1 MLVSLNE
8 ISKYVDISELSKE
21 EIASRLT
28 FSGIEVEEIK
38 TLSKATSLVV
48 GKVISCIPHPNSDHL
63 HVCKVDIKDEIL
75 DIVCGAPNCKEGIK
89 VIVAKVG
96 AKLPGGEI
104 KAGEIRGYKSN
115 GMLCALN
122 ELGVD
127 PKYLKE
133 EQIKGIEILS
143 DDFEVGD
150 SDILH
155 KLGLDDVILDLSLLA
170 NRSDCYSL
178 FNVSRE
184 IGALFNRKVNI
195 LEANDDS
202 TYEEKEFK
210 VDSLTPNC
218 KEFSVKIV
226 KGIEVK
232 DSPDWLKNCLRS
244 EGIRTINNIVDL
256 GNYIMLLT
264 GQPIHMYDYD
274 KLVKKEL
281 IVRSDINE
289 KFIALDEKEYSIHE
303 GDICVTSSG
312 KTMCLG
318 GIMGGLDSEVTNDT
332 KNIVIEV
339 ANFNHASIRR
349 TSSRLGLVS
358 DSSQRFVKGI
368 NKDQVDYVLN
378 LTTNLLKTISNVD
391 SISNIIKYDVLN
403 HDKKLISCS
412 VDYINNRL
420 GTNFEYEKI
429 KDILQLLYF
438 KFVESDGNKF
448 IVEVPSFRIDVEG
461 KADLSEEIIRY
472 IGLDTISPTL
482 PFMETT
488 VGGKSKD
495 EQKEDVICSFLSN
508 NGLYRVLTYTLVNKK
523 MSESFKILNKSDG
536 YVIKNPLTEDHKYVR
551 TNLLPSLINCA
562 NYNLNHQ
569 NNNFGIYEI
578 SHIDSMQKNEIH
590 LGVVLVGKKYKQDK
604 ITGESYSYYDAK
616 GIVDT
621 ILDMFN
627 ISSTRVKYTRFET
640 DEFHPNRSALVLL
653 DNKPLCVM
661 GDIYPTKK
669 EIKDS
674 MILLEMN
681 LSVLFATKSKNI
693 KFEPISA
700 YPQSSRDYAFIIDDS
715 INYID
720 IKNEV
725 KKCSSLIK
733 EVSIFDIYKGKNL
746 AQNEK
751 SIALTVVF
759 ESNDHTLKDNE
770 IDEVHNKIVETLNKK
785 FNVSL
790 RS

>member
-8 ISKYVDISELSKE
+8 ISKYVDISGLSKE

-232 DSPDWLKNCLRS
+232 DSPAWLKNCLRS

-604 ITGESYSYYDAK
+604 IIGESYSYYDAK

-700 YPQSSRDYAFIIDDS
+700 YPQSLRDYAFIIDDS

>member
-8 ISKYVDISELSKE
+8 ISKYVDISGLSKE

-303 GDICVTSSG
+303 GDICVTSFG

-733 EVSIFDIYKGKNL
+733 EVSVFDIYKGKNL

>member
-8 ISKYVDISELSKE
+8 ISKYVDISGLSKE

-232 DSPDWLKNCLRS
+232 DSPAWLKNCLRS

-429 KDILQLLYF
+429 KDILELLYF

-604 ITGESYSYYDAK
+604 IIGESYSYYDAK

>member
-8 ISKYVDISELSKE
+8 ISKYVDISGLSKE

-38 TLSKATSLVV
+38 TLSNATSLVV

-210 VDSLTPNC
+210 VDSLTQNC

-289 KFIALDEKEYSIHE
+289 KFTALDEKEYSIHE
-303 GDICVTSSG
+303 GDICVTSFG

-700 YPQSSRDYAFIIDDS
+700 YPQSSRDYAFIVDDS

-733 EVSIFDIYKGKNL
+733 EVSVFDIYKGKNL

>member
-8 ISKYVDISELSKE
+8 ISKYVDISGLSKE

-289 KFIALDEKEYSIHE
+289 KFTALDEKEYSIHE

-429 KDILQLLYF
+429 KNILELLYF

-733 EVSIFDIYKGKNL
+733 EVSVFDIYKGKNL

>member
-8 ISKYVDISELSKE
+8 ISKYVDISGLSKE

-232 DSPDWLKNCLRS
+232 DSPAWLKNCLRS

-303 GDICVTSSG
+303 GDICVTSFG

-604 ITGESYSYYDAK
+604 IIGESFSYYDAK

>member
-8 ISKYVDISELSKE
+8 ISKYVDISGLSKE

-232 DSPDWLKNCLRS
+232 ESPAWLKNCLRS

-604 ITGESYSYYDAK
+604 IIGESYSYYDAK

>member
-8 ISKYVDISELSKE
+8 ISKYVDISGLSKE

-178 FNVSRE
+178 FNVSKE

-289 KFIALDEKEYSIHE
+289 KFIALDEKEYSIHV
-303 GDICVTSSG
+303 GDICVTSFG

>member
-8 ISKYVDISELSKE
+8 ISKYVDISGLSKE

-232 DSPDWLKNCLRS
+232 DSPAWLKNCLRS

-274 KLVKKEL
+274 KLGKKEL

-289 KFIALDEKEYSIHE
+289 KFTALDEKEYLIHE

-604 ITGESYSYYDAK
+604 IIWESYSYYDAK

-733 EVSIFDIYKGKNL
+733 EVSVFDIYKGKNL

>member
-8 ISKYVDISELSKE
+8 ISKSVAISGLSKE

-303 GDICVTSSG
+303 GDICVTSFG

-733 EVSIFDIYKGKNL
+733 EVSVFDIYKGKNL

>member
-8 ISKYVDISELSKE
+8 ISKYVDISGLSKE

-289 KFIALDEKEYSIHE
+289 KFTALDEKEYLIHE

-368 NKDQVDYVLN
+368 NKDQDDYVLN

-733 EVSIFDIYKGKNL
+733 EVSVFDIYKGKNL

>member
-8 ISKYVDISELSKE
+8 ISKYVDISGLSKE

-63 HVCKVDIKDEIL
+63 HVCKVDIKDEVL

-178 FNVSRE
+178 FNVSKE

-232 DSPDWLKNCLRS
+232 DSPAWLKNCLRS

-256 GNYIMLLT
+256 GNYVMLLT

-508 NGLYRVLTYTLVNKK
+508 NGLYKVLTYTLVNKK

-604 ITGESYSYYDAK
+604 IIGESYSYYDAK

-733 EVSIFDIYKGKNL
+733 EVSIFDIYNGKNL

>member
-8 ISKYVDISELSKE
+8 ISKYVDISGLSKE

-232 DSPDWLKNCLRS
+232 DSPAWLKNCLRS

-733 EVSIFDIYKGKNL
+733 EVSVFDIYKGKNL

-751 SIALTVVF
+751 SIALTVIF

>member
-8 ISKYVDISELSKE
+8 ISKYVDISGLSKE

-232 DSPDWLKNCLRS
+232 DSPAWLKNCLRS

-289 KFIALDEKEYSIHE
+289 KFTALDEKEYSIHE
-303 GDICVTSSG
+303 GDICVTSFG

-604 ITGESYSYYDAK
+604 IIGESYSYYDAK

>member
-8 ISKYVDISELSKE
+8 ISKYVDISGLSKE

-232 DSPDWLKNCLRS
+232 DSPAWLKNCLRS

-429 KDILQLLYF
+429 KDILELLYF

-569 NNNFGIYEI
+569 NNNFGIYEL

-604 ITGESYSYYDAK
+604 IIGESYSYYDAK

>member
-8 ISKYVDISELSKE
+8 ISKYVDISGLSKE

-289 KFIALDEKEYSIHE
+289 KFIALDEKEYSIHV
-303 GDICVTSSG
+303 GDICVTSFG

-733 EVSIFDIYKGKNL
+733 EVSVFDIYKGKNL

>member
-8 ISKYVDISELSKE
+8 ISKYVDISGLSKE

-38 TLSKATSLVV
+38 TLSNATSLVV

-178 FNVSRE
+178 FNVSKE

-578 SHIDSMQKNEIH
+578 SHIDSIQKNEIH

-733 EVSIFDIYKGKNL
+733 EVSVFDIYKGKNL

>member
-8 ISKYVDISELSKE
+8 ISKYVDISGLSKE

-178 FNVSRE
+178 FNVSKE

-232 DSPDWLKNCLRS
+232 DSPAWLKNCLRS

-289 KFIALDEKEYSIHE
+289 KFTALDEKEYSIHE

-640 DEFHPNRSALVLL
+640 NEFHPNRSALVLL

>member
-1 MLVSLNE
+1 M
-8 ISKYVDISELSKE
+8 
-21 EIASRLT
+21 
-28 FSGIEVEEIK
+28 
-38 TLSKATSLVV
+38 
-48 GKVISCIPHPNSDHL
+48 
-63 HVCKVDIKDEIL
+63 
-75 DIVCGAPNCKEGIK
+75 
-89 VIVAKVG
+89 
-96 AKLPGGEI
+96 
-104 KAGEIRGYKSN
+104 
-115 GMLCALN
+115 
-122 ELGVD
+122 
-127 PKYLKE
+127 
-133 EQIKGIEILS
+133 
-143 DDFEVGD
+143 
-150 SDILH
+150 H

-184 IGALFNRKVNI
+184 IGTLFNRKVNI

-232 DSPDWLKNCLRS
+232 DSPAWLKNCLRS

-523 MSESFKILNKSDG
+523 MSESFKILNKNDG

-604 ITGESYSYYDAK
+604 IIGESYSYYDAK

>member
-8 ISKYVDISELSKE
+8 ISKYVDISGLSKE

-232 DSPDWLKNCLRS
+232 DSPAWLKNCLRS

-303 GDICVTSSG
+303 GDICITSSG

-349 TSSRLGLVS
+349 TSLRLGLVS

-733 EVSIFDIYKGKNL
+733 EVSVFDIYKGKNL

>member
-8 ISKYVDISELSKE
+8 ISKYVDISGLSKE

-232 DSPDWLKNCLRS
+232 DSPAWLKNCLRS

-289 KFIALDEKEYSIHE
+289 KFTALDEKEYSIHE

-604 ITGESYSYYDAK
+604 IIGESYSYYDAK

-733 EVSIFDIYKGKNL
+733 EVSVFDIYKGKNL

>member
-8 ISKYVDISELSKE
+8 ISKYVDISGLSKE

-232 DSPDWLKNCLRS
+232 DSPAWLKNCLRS

-303 GDICVTSSG
+303 GDICVTSFG

-733 EVSIFDIYKGKNL
+733 EVSVFDIYKGKNL

>member
-8 ISKYVDISELSKE
+8 ISKYVDISGLSKE

-274 KLVKKEL
+274 KLGKKEL

-289 KFIALDEKEYSIHE
+289 KFTALDEKEYLIHE

-733 EVSIFDIYKGKNL
+733 EVSVFDIYKGKNL

>member
-8 ISKYVDISELSKE
+8 ISKYVDISGLSKE

-391 SISNIIKYDVLN
+391 SISNIIKYDILN

-733 EVSIFDIYKGKNL
+733 EVSVFDIYKGKNL

>member
-8 ISKYVDISELSKE
+8 ISKYVDISGLSKE

-604 ITGESYSYYDAK
+604 IIGESYSYYDAK

-733 EVSIFDIYKGKNL
+733 EVSVFDIYKGKNL

>member
-8 ISKYVDISELSKE
+8 ISKYVDISGLSKE

-289 KFIALDEKEYSIHE
+289 KFTALDEKEYSIHE

-495 EQKEDVICSFLSN
+495 EQKEDVICSFISN

-733 EVSIFDIYKGKNL
+733 EVSVFDIYKGKNL

>member
-8 ISKYVDISELSKE
+8 ISKYVDISGLSKE

-38 TLSKATSLVV
+38 TLSNATSLVV

-289 KFIALDEKEYSIHE
+289 KFTALDEKEYSIHE

-495 EQKEDVICSFLSN
+495 EQKEDIICSFLSN

-733 EVSIFDIYKGKNL
+733 EVSVFDIYKGKNL

>member
-8 ISKYVDISELSKE
+8 ISKYVDISGLSKE

-226 KGIEVK
+226 KGIEVI
-232 DSPDWLKNCLRS
+232 DSPAWLKNCLRS

-289 KFIALDEKEYSIHE
+289 KFTALDEKEYSIHE

-488 VGGKSKD
+488 VGGKNKD

-733 EVSIFDIYKGKNL
+733 EVSVFDIYKGKNL

>member
-8 ISKYVDISELSKE
+8 ISKYVDISGLSKE

-38 TLSKATSLVV
+38 TLSNATSLVV

-289 KFIALDEKEYSIHE
+289 KFTALDEKEYSIHE

-733 EVSIFDIYKGKNL
+733 EVSVFDIYKGKNL

>member
-8 ISKYVDISELSKE
+8 ISKYVDISGLSKE

-289 KFIALDEKEYSIHE
+289 KFTALDEKEYSIHE

-604 ITGESYSYYDAK
+604 IIGESYSYYDAK

-681 LSVLFATKSKNI
+681 LSVLFTTKSKNI

-733 EVSIFDIYKGKNL
+733 EVSVFDIYKGKNL

>member
-8 ISKYVDISELSKE
+8 ISKYVDISGLSKE

-289 KFIALDEKEYSIHE
+289 KFTALDEKEYSIHE

-590 LGVVLVGKKYKQDK
+590 LGVVLVGKKYTQDK

-733 EVSIFDIYKGKNL
+733 EVSVFDIYKGKNL

>member
-8 ISKYVDISELSKE
+8 ISKYVDISGLSKE

-38 TLSKATSLVV
+38 TLSNATSLVV

-289 KFIALDEKEYSIHE
+289 KFIALDEKEYSIHV
-303 GDICVTSSG
+303 GDICVTSFG

-604 ITGESYSYYDAK
+604 IIGESYSYYDAK

-733 EVSIFDIYKGKNL
+733 EVSVFDIYKGKNL

-785 FNVSL
+785 CNVSL

>member
-8 ISKYVDISELSKE
+8 ISKYVDLSGLTKE

-38 TLSKATSLVV
+38 TLSSATNLVV
-48 GKVISCIPHPNSDHL
+48 GKVISCVNHPNSDHL
-63 HVCKVDIKDEIL
+63 HVCKVDIKDEVL

-96 AKLPGGEI
+96 AKLPNGEI

-133 EQIKGIEILS
+133 EQIKGIEILN
-143 DDFEVGD
+143 DEFEVGD
-150 SDILH
+150 TDILN

-184 IGALFNRKVNI
+184 IGALFNRKINI
-195 LEANDDS
+195 MEAIDDS
-202 TYEEKEFK
+202 TYEDKEFK
-210 VDSLTPNC
+210 VGSLTPAC
-218 KEFSVKIV
+218 KEFSVKIA
-226 KGIEVK
+226 KGIEIK
-232 DSPDWLKNCLRS
+232 DSPTWLKNCLRS
-244 EGIRTINNIVDL
+244 EGIRSINNIVDL

-274 KLVKKEL
+274 KLTKKEL
-281 IVRSDINE
+281 IVRSDIEQN
-289 KFIALDEKEYSIHE
+289 FVALDNKEYAIHE
-303 GDICVTSSG
+303 GDICVTSSS
-312 KTMCLG
+312 KIMCLG
-318 GIMGGLDSEVTNDT
+318 GIMGGLDSEVSNET

-391 SISNIIKYDVLN
+391 SISKIIKYDVLN
-403 HDKKLISCS
+403 HDKKIITCS

-420 GTNFEYEKI
+420 GTNFDFKKVKE
-429 KDILQLLYF
+429 ILELLYF
-438 KFVESDGNKF
+438 KFIESDMNTF
-448 IVEVPSFRIDVEG
+448 TVEVPSFRIDIDG

-472 IGLDTISPTL
+472 IGLDTIKPTL
-482 PFMETT
+482 PFMETM

-523 MSESFKILNKSDG
+523 MSESFKILNKSES

-578 SHIDSMQKNEIH
+578 SHIDSISKNEIH
-590 LGVVLVGKKYKQDK
+590 LGIVLVGKKYKQDK
-604 ITGESYSYYDAK
+604 IVGESYSYYDVK

-621 ILDMFN
+621 ILEMFN
-627 ISSTRVKYTRFET
+627 IQQTRVKFTRFET
-640 DEFHPNRSALVLL
+640 EEFHPNRSALVLL

-669 EIKDS
+669 DS
-674 MILLEMN
+674 KERMILLEMN
-681 LSVLFATKSKNI
+681 LSLLFATKSKNI
-693 KFEPISA
+693 KFEPIST
-700 YPQSSRDYAFIIDDS
+700 YPQSTRDYAFLIDDS

-733 EVSIFDIYKGKNL
+733 EVSVFDIYKGNNI
-746 AQNEK
+746 AQNQK
-751 SIALTVVF
+751 SIALKVVF

>member
-8 ISKYVDISELSKE
+8 ISKYVDISGLSKE

-38 TLSKATSLVV
+38 TLSNATSLVV

-75 DIVCGAPNCKEGIK
+75 DIVCGAPNCKEDIK

-178 FNVSRE
+178 FNVSKE

-289 KFIALDEKEYSIHE
+289 KFTALDEKEYSIHE

-378 LTTNLLKTISNVD
+378 LTTNLLKNISNVD

-578 SHIDSMQKNEIH
+578 SHIDSIQKNEIH

>member
-8 ISKYVDISELSKE
+8 ISKYVDISGLSKE

-178 FNVSRE
+178 FNVSKE

-232 DSPDWLKNCLRS
+232 DSPAWLKNCLRS

-289 KFIALDEKEYSIHE
+289 KFTALDEKEYSIHE

-429 KDILQLLYF
+429 KDILELLYF

>member
-8 ISKYVDISELSKE
+8 ISKYVDISGLSKE

-38 TLSKATSLVV
+38 TLSNATSLVV

-289 KFIALDEKEYSIHE
+289 KFTALDEKEYSIHE

-733 EVSIFDIYKGKNL
+733 EVSVFDIYKGKNL

-785 FNVSL
+785 FNVNL

>member
-8 ISKYVDISELSKE
+8 ISKYVDISGLSKE

-178 FNVSRE
+178 FNVSKE

-232 DSPDWLKNCLRS
+232 DSPAWLKNCLRS

-604 ITGESYSYYDAK
+604 IIGESYSYYDAK

-733 EVSIFDIYKGKNL
+733 EVSVFDIYKGKNL

-751 SIALTVVF
+751 SIVLTVVF
-759 ESNDHTLKDNE
+759 ASNDHTLKDNE

>member
-8 ISKYVDISELSKE
+8 ISKYVDISGLSKE

-178 FNVSRE
+178 FNVSKE

-232 DSPDWLKNCLRS
+232 DSPAWLKNCLRS

-289 KFIALDEKEYSIHE
+289 KFTALDEKEYSIHE

-578 SHIDSMQKNEIH
+578 SHIDSIQKNEIH

-733 EVSIFDIYKGKNL
+733 EVSVFDIYKGKNL

>member
-8 ISKYVDISELSKE
+8 ISKYVDISGLSKE

-232 DSPDWLKNCLRS
+232 DSPAWLKNCLRS

-289 KFIALDEKEYSIHE
+289 KFTALDEKEYSIHE

-429 KDILQLLYF
+429 KDILELLYF

-604 ITGESYSYYDAK
+604 IIGESYSYYDAK

-733 EVSIFDIYKGKNL
+733 EVSVFDIYKGKNL

>member
-8 ISKYVDISELSKE
+8 ISKYVDISGLSKE

-232 DSPDWLKNCLRS
+232 DSPAWLKNCLRS

-303 GDICVTSSG
+303 GDICVTSFG

-733 EVSIFDIYKGKNL
+733 EVSIFDIYKGKHL